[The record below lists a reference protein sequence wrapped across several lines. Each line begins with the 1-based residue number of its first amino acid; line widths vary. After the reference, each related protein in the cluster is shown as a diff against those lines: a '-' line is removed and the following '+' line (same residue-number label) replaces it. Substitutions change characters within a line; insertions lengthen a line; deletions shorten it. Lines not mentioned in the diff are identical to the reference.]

1 MYIIYILVYIHIIL
15 KSIARCT
22 KLRPSSFRKGYP
34 CRQGLTLETAHLRVY
49 KGDSPTLAMSRSMK
63 KMIWYISLW
72 AWVII
77 GVGDRDGP
85 TDNGKDAAV
94 KERTKNKV
102 LPELR

>member
-1 MYIIYILVYIHIIL
+1 
-15 KSIARCT
+15 
-22 KLRPSSFRKGYP
+22 
-34 CRQGLTLETAHLRVY
+34 
-49 KGDSPTLAMSRSMK
+49 MSRTTK

-94 KERTKNKV
+94 HERTKNKV